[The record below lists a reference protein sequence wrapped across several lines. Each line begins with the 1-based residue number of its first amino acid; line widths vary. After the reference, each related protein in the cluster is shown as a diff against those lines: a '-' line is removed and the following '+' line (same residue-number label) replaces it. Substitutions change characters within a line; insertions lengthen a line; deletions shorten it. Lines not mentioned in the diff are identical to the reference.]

1 MGKWISRCKHVNEIG
16 YLFICKLR
24 QKAWITHR
32 ASSITKSRRKK
43 KRKLVI
49 QLTRMTLLWK
59 RQKKKCQCKNRI
71 GEDIDKK
78 STTHKRIEQAVQWRT
93 SVALNT
99 HTLKGLGSVD
109 IVNRLISEIQV
120 VMKKIF
126 LEVRYLKC
134 ATGITKLSLT

>member
-1 MGKWISRCKHVNEIG
+1 
-16 YLFICKLR
+16 
-24 QKAWITHR
+24 
-32 ASSITKSRRKK
+32 
-43 KRKLVI
+43 
-49 QLTRMTLLWK
+49 MTLLWK

-78 STTHKRIEQAVQWRT
+78 STTHTIEQAVQWPT

-99 HTLKGLGSVD
+99 HTLKGLGGFD
-109 IVNRLISEIQV
+109 IVNRLISGIQV
-120 VMKKIF
+120 VIKKIF

>member
-1 MGKWISRCKHVNEIG
+1 
-16 YLFICKLR
+16 
-24 QKAWITHR
+24 
-32 ASSITKSRRKK
+32 
-43 KRKLVI
+43 
-49 QLTRMTLLWK
+49 MTLLWK

-78 STTHKRIEQAVQWRT
+78 STTHKRIEQAVQWPT

-99 HTLKGLGSVD
+99 HTRGGFD
-109 IVNRLISEIQV
+109 IVNRLISGIQV
-120 VMKKIF
+120 VINKIF